1 MATAWETFPVEFR
14 GGLVTNISPLQQGI
28 NMPGSARILRNF
40 EPSIEGGYRR
50 IEGFNKYD
58 TRFVPTRGVPR
69 VQGSGQGADTTL
81 TVGNLYSSPAI
92 GDVVTISG
100 VTGSYT
106 VAAPIVYDD
115 AAKTATLTFTT
126 PLATSPADFA
136 QVTFANNSS
145 PINGLVFYNG
155 RAIAYRNGELFAS
168 DATGWIKINVPSL
181 GTVRVNGAGQ
191 TGSTLAIDGLTGTP
205 VEGDSFTIAG
215 VEQVYVITSSVTV
228 TSGAASVNITPA
240 LASTPA
246 DNALLTFR
254 STDRSGT
261 NKLRYTRFD
270 YTGTP
275 SIAIV
280 DGSNRPAV
288 YNGSTFTTLA
298 NCPAEVIGADHV
310 VEFKNHLFFANGN
323 DLVFTSPYTYDDFSP
338 ALGAGSITMPHQI
351 TGMIVFREQLIIFSR
366 SKIHRIVGNSIADFQ
381 MQPIAL
387 DIGCIHEDTI
397 QEVGGDVMFVATDGI
412 RMLSATDRIGDFGL
426 AVASRPIQTEVLSFI
441 SSNTSFASCVVREK
455 NQYRLFG
462 FASAIQ
468 RENAQGI
475 LGTQFADQTAEGMAW
490 AELRG
495 IRANVVDSIYSGM
508 LGNEVIVFAHTDGY
522 VYRME
527 SGSSFDGE
535 NIQATFSTPF
545 FSVNDPRRRKTFYKL
560 HTYIDPI
567 GSVSGEA
574 SLKLDF
580 DQPGT
585 IQPSPVLVAN
595 VSSPA
600 AFFGRAIFGQASYGG
615 RLVTLFTNQVVGSG
629 FTVSIQYRFEG
640 TDPPFSLDAIALEL
654 ATNDRQ

>member
-28 NMPGSARILRNF
+28 NMPGSARVLRNF

-58 TRFVPTRGVPR
+58 TRYVPTRGKPL

-81 TVGNLYSSPAI
+81 EVGNLYSSPVI
-92 GDVVTISG
+92 GDVITISG

-106 VAAPIVYDD
+106 VAAPIVYDETS
-115 AAKTATLTFTT
+115 KTATLTLSTA
-126 PLATSPADFA
+126 LASEPADKA
-136 QVTFANNSS
+136 SVTFSNNTSL
-145 PINGLVFYNG
+145 INGLVFYNG

-168 DATGWIKINVPSL
+168 DATGWIKINTPSY

-191 TGSTLAIDGLTGTP
+191 TGSTITIDGLTGTP

-215 VEQVYVITSSVTV
+215 IDKVYVITAAVTV
-228 TSGAASVNITPA
+228 TSGAATLSIAPA
-240 LASTPA
+240 LAASPA
-246 DNALLTFR
+246 DDALLTFK
-254 STDRSGT
+254 TADRSGT
-261 NKLRYTRFD
+261 GKLRYTRFD

-288 YNGSTFTTLA
+288 YDGSTFRTLDT
-298 NCPAEVIGADHV
+298 CPAEVIGADHV

-323 DLVFTSPYTYDDFSP
+323 DLVFTSPYTFDDFSP

-351 TGMIVFREQLIIFSR
+351 TGMIVFREQLIVFSR

-462 FASAIQ
+462 FATAIQ

-508 LGNEVIVFAHTDGY
+508 LGNEIVVFAHSDGY

-535 NIQATFSTPF
+535 NITATFSTPF
-545 FSVNDPRRRKTFYKL
+545 FSVNDPRRRKTYYKL

-585 IQPSPVLVAN
+585 IQPPAVPVAN
-595 VSSPA
+595 LTSPA
-600 AFFGRAIFGQASYGG
+600 AFFGQAIFGRATYGG

-629 FTVSIQYRFEG
+629 FTVSIQYRFDG
-640 TDPPFSLDAIALEL
+640 IDPPFSLDAIAIEL

>member
-115 AAKTATLTFTT
+115 TAKTATLTFTT

-288 YNGSTFTTLA
+288 YDGSTFTTLA

-462 FASAIQ
+462 FATAIQ

-585 IQPSPVLVAN
+585 IQPSSVPVAN
-595 VSSPA
+595 TTSPA
-600 AFFGRAIFGQASYGG
+600 AFFGQAIFGQAAYGG

>member
-28 NMPGSARILRNF
+28 NMPGSARVLRNF

-58 TRFVPTRGVPR
+58 TRYVPTRGKPL

-81 TVGNLYSSPAI
+81 EVGNLYSSPVI
-92 GDVVTISG
+92 GDVITISG

-106 VAAPIVYDD
+106 VAAPIVYDETS
-115 AAKTATLTFTT
+115 KTATLTLSTA
-126 PLATSPADFA
+126 LASEPADKA
-136 QVTFANNSS
+136 SVTFSNNTSL
-145 PINGLVFYNG
+145 INGLVFYNG

-168 DATGWIKINVPSL
+168 DATGWIKINTPSY

-191 TGSTLAIDGLTGTP
+191 TGSTITIDGLTGTP

-215 VEQVYVITSSVTV
+215 IDKVYVITAAVTV
-228 TSGAASVNITPA
+228 TSGAATLSIAPA
-240 LASTPA
+240 LAASPA
-246 DNALLTFR
+246 DDALLTFK
-254 STDRSGT
+254 TADRSGT
-261 NKLRYTRFD
+261 GKLRYTRFD

-288 YNGSTFTTLA
+288 YDGSTFRTLDT
-298 NCPAEVIGADHV
+298 CPAEVIGADHV

-323 DLVFTSPYTYDDFSP
+323 DLVFTSPYTFDDFSP

-351 TGMIVFREQLIIFSR
+351 TGMIVFREQLIVFSR

-462 FASAIQ
+462 FATAIQ

-508 LGNEVIVFAHTDGY
+508 LGNEIVVFAHSDGY

-535 NIQATFSTPF
+535 NITATFSTPF
-545 FSVNDPRRRKTFYKL
+545 FSVNDPRRRKTYYKL

-585 IQPSPVLVAN
+585 IQPPAVPVAN
-595 VSSPA
+595 LTSPA
-600 AFFGRAIFGQASYGG
+600 AFFGQAIFGQATYGG

-629 FTVSIQYRFEG
+629 FTVSIQYRFDG
-640 TDPPFSLDAIALEL
+640 IDPPFSLDAIAIEL

>member
-115 AAKTATLTFTT
+115 TAKTATLTFTT

-215 VEQVYVITSSVTV
+215 VEQVYVITSAVTV
-228 TSGAASVNITPA
+228 TSGAATVNITPA

-351 TGMIVFREQLIIFSR
+351 TGMIVFREQLIVFSR

-462 FASAIQ
+462 FATAIQ

-585 IQPSPVLVAN
+585 IQPSSVPVAN

-600 AFFGRAIFGQASYGG
+600 AFFGQAIFGQATYGG